1 MNFEDEKAN
10 MEKIR
15 LCQEIVDEIQAQSR
29 RPESAGNFKVSWG
42 KKAMYEKR
50 AVFDC
55 NNQNGLVVLV

>member
-29 RPESAGNFKVSWG
+29 RPV
-42 KKAMYEKR
+42 
-50 AVFDC
+50 
-55 NNQNGLVVLV
+55 